1 MRLRRIRAETT
12 PSQAQ
17 LDIYAQTSLDMSV
30 TPYGSHALVEF
41 TTMLNEKKR
50 YTIPTEQARRL
61 AAVAIEYGMNGD
73 LPSGDDTTRLIAVT
87 TYR

>member
-1 MRLRRIRAETT
+1 
-12 PSQAQ
+12 
-17 LDIYAQTSLDMSV
+17 
-30 TPYGSHALVEF
+30 
-41 TTMLNEKKR
+41 MLNEEKLF
-50 YTIPTEQARRL
+50 TIPTEQARRL